1 MKNRAK
7 NVITDYPIIILA
19 VLLSVFFIFSA
30 VKSGLAVI
38 VAPVLLLAGLF
49 FFIDK
54 RQKIKLV
61 TSRNLYE
68 GLLSANEIAQSFAL
82 ATESEDTLEIILLAL
97 KEILPSSK
105 RILLFWVKQ
114 EGGKKTIEGRAAFGM
129 KLSEI
134 RGFSF
139 PLHEAFG
146 IIPKVAITQQ
156 SFETLN
162 ARNDYRC
169 DRDFVKRARLSA
181 FLAIPV
187 TVAQKTLGV
196 ILLETAGKNFHS
208 ESEIKTLSFF
218 TNQVGIALENARLY
232 KEVELLSLTDG
243 LTGLYNHRYFQKLLF
258 EELNRSSRYKHSF
271 SLLMIDIDYFKDYN
285 DTYGHQAGDA
295 LLASAAKI
303 IQSNIRATDIAARYG
318 GDEFCVILTET
329 DKEAAFLKAEN
340 IRREIEGCQFLDNQR
355 QPDKNPSVSIGV
367 AAFPADAGDREK
379 LLKKVDDALYRSKK
393 EGRNQVS
400 GA

>member
-1 MKNRAK
+1 MKRRVK
-7 NVITDYPIIILA
+7 NVITDYPIVILA
-19 VLLSVFFIFSA
+19 ILLSVFSIFCA
-30 VKSGLAVI
+30 VKLGLAV
-38 VAPVLLLAGLF
+38 VAAPVLLLTSLL

-54 RQKIKLV
+54 RQKVKLV
-61 TSRNLYE
+61 TSQNLYE
-68 GLLSANEIAQSFAL
+68 GLLSANEVAQSFAL

-97 KEILPSSK
+97 KKILPFSK
-105 RILLFWVKQ
+105 RILLFWVKE
-114 EGGKKTIEGRAAFGM
+114 EGDKKMIEGRAAFGM

-134 RGFSF
+134 REFSF

-146 IIPKVAITQQ
+146 VISKVAVTQQ

-187 TVAQKTLGV
+187 TVAQNTLGV
-196 ILLETAGKNFHS
+196 ILLETDGKKFHN
-208 ESEIKTLSFF
+208 EGEIKTLSFF

-232 KEVELLSLTDG
+232 KEVEFLSLTDG
-243 LTGLYNHRYFQKLLF
+243 LTGLYNHRHFQKLLY
-258 EELNRSSRYKHSF
+258 EELNRSIRYKHPL
-271 SLLMIDIDYFKDYN
+271 SLLMIDVDYFKNYN

-295 LLASAAKI
+295 LLASTAKI
-303 IQSNIRATDIAARYG
+303 IRGNIRNTDIAARYG

-329 DKEAAFLKAEN
+329 DKEVAFLKAEK
-340 IRREIEGCQFLDNQR
+340 IRREIETCRFPDNQK
-355 QPDKNPSVSIGV
+355 QPHENLSISTGIST
-367 AAFPADAGDREK
+367 FPVDTDDRGK

-393 EGRNQVS
+393 ERRNRIS
-400 GA
+400 GT

>member
-1 MKNRAK
+1 MKRRVK
-7 NVITDYPIIILA
+7 NVIIDYPIIILSI
-19 VLLSVFFIFSA
+19 VLSIFSIFYA
-30 VKSGLAVI
+30 LKSGLAI
-38 VAPVLLLAGLF
+38 VAAPIILLTGLL

-54 RQKIKLV
+54 QQKIKLV
-61 TSRNLYE
+61 NSQNLYE
-68 GLLSANEIAQSFAL
+68 GLLSANEVAQSFAL

-105 RILLFWVKQ
+105 RILLFWVKE

-129 KLSEI
+129 ELSEI

-146 IIPKVAITQQ
+146 IIPKVALTQQ

-169 DRDFVKRARLSA
+169 DRDFINRARLSA

-187 TVAQKTLGV
+187 AVAQNTLGV
-196 ILLETAGKNFHS
+196 FLLETDGKNFHN
-208 ESEIKTLSFF
+208 EGEIKTLSFF

-232 KEVELLSLTDG
+232 KEVEFLSLTDG
-243 LTGLYNHRYFQKLLF
+243 LTGLYNHRHFQKLLY
-258 EELNRSSRYKHSF
+258 EELNRSNRYKHSL
-271 SLLMIDIDYFKDYN
+271 SLLMIDVDFFKGYN

-303 IQSNIRATDIAARYG
+303 IRGNIRTTDIAARYG

-329 DKEAAFLKAEN
+329 DKEAAFVKAEK
-340 IRREIEGCQFLDNQR
+340 IRREMEVHRLPDDKK
-355 QPDKNPSVSIGV
+355 QPDKNLSVSIGV

-393 EGRNQVS
+393 EGRNRVS
-400 GA
+400 RA